1 MLSTRLLFGLALLL
15 VAFPSRAQVVA
26 LDSVAVGGS
35 MMGGPGGG
43 PFTLVSLRD
52 ARVVSNADSATTA
65 WDIGL
70 RGTTIL
76 VNGGTSGPGEGAAAV
91 VEAAFDDVDALHA
104 ASLRADGEGDC
115 PRGEPLAICTGSGN
129 GWYLYAG
136 NGVEPLAGRTLVVRT
151 ADGSAPVRLRVVR
164 YTLSA
169 PLADGSRPRYY
180 ALEFAPLGAE

>member
-1 MLSTRLLFGLALLL
+1 MLSARLALGLALFLL
-15 VAFPSRAQVVA
+15 ALPSQAQVVA
-26 LDSVAVGGS
+26 LDSIAVGGS

-52 ARVVSNADSATTA
+52 ARVVPNADSASAA
-65 WDIGL
+65 WDIAL
-70 RGTTIL
+70 RGTTIR
-76 VNGGTSGPGEGAAAV
+76 VNGGTSGPGAGAAGV
-91 VEAAFDDVDALHA
+91 VEAGFDDVGALRA
-104 ASLRADGEGDC
+104 APLRADGEGDC

-136 NGVEPLAGRTLVVRT
+136 NGVEPLADRTLVVRP
-151 ADGSAPVRLRVVR
+151 ADGSAPLRLRVAR

-180 ALEFAPLGAE
+180 RLEVAPLDAE